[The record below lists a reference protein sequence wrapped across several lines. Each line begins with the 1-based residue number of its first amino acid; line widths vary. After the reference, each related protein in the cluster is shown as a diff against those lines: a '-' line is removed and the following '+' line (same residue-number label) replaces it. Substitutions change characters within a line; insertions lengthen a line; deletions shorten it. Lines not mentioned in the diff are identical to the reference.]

1 MFLLLV
7 ELFCRKF
14 YCKGID
20 IIRKPICKKMR
31 KICKYGFDKNNEKF
45 IEFQKKTL
53 KVELNNHL
61 RLQKSQK
68 Y

>member
-1 MFLLLV
+1 
-7 ELFCRKF
+7 
-14 YCKGID
+14 
-20 IIRKPICKKMR
+20 MR